1 MVPKMR
7 TIEEKLLDYLKEHKK
22 PVTIKQMAKYFIV
35 NEKSVQRA
43 FADLAS
49 RGVVEVV
56 PKSKPYLYR
65 MK

>member
-1 MVPKMR
+1 MR

-43 FADLAS
+43 LADLAS
-49 RGVVEVV
+49 RGIVEVV

>member
-43 FADLAS
+43 LADLAS